1 MSEQRSRRLL
11 SSLTAGLVIGTV
23 ELVLAISFAA
33 LVFGGYLAQFLA
45 DGIGLNLVAAAL
57 TLAILAW
64 RAGARGS
71 VGSVQDAAAA
81 VLAVIATNAALD
93 AFGSLDRAFLTVV
106 AATVVVTTLTGV
118 TFLVLGTFRWG
129 NLVRFVPYPVVGGF
143 LAGTGWLLAKGGL
156 GVASGIEPYLRNL
169 HYYTDSFVLVRWLPA
184 LGFGVLL
191 LVATRLVKRSLVIPA
206 VLGIGVVGFAIGML
220 VTGSS
225 IETARE
231 GGWLLGPFETT
242 ELWQPWAFRAL
253 SGADWTAV
261 IDQAAGIATA
271 VFVAVI
277 AALFNLSGIE
287 LMLHTDLDS
296 NQELGG
302 AGIVNIATGAVGGL
316 PGYHALS
323 LTSLAQQMDVSARVA
338 GMVAALVPL
347 TVVVFGA
354 SLVELIPRMIVGGVL
369 VFVGLGFIVDRVI
382 DARKTL
388 PLGEYVIVLA
398 ILATIITRGLL
409 PGVAVGLVLAVVM
422 FAVNYS
428 RMDLVREVAFGDT
441 YRSNVDR
448 PLSERAALRTLG
460 ERVQILR
467 VHGFVFFG
475 TASGLLERI
484 RKRVERGP
492 LRFLLVDLARVTG
505 MDSSAVM
512 SFRKVAQLAEANGF
526 GLVFAGA
533 SDVVRRQLER
543 GARRG
548 CGSRLVRARPGS
560 RTAAVRGRPARGR
573 CRGDRPGHVTGRIRG
588 RARRHAPTPAGLS
601 GARGTAGR
609 NAPDPPGRV
618 ARRPVRPGV
627 GRAPDRVRHAG
638 GEADAPAHRTS
649 QRDGG
654 RDRPVHGGPPHR
666 GRGGRDAVCRPA
678 AQPRVDRA
686 DGGTGARGG
695 RGDAPLG
702 RQHAGGA
709 IDRHDASVRR
719 PARLA
724 LRRERS
730 ACSPGARPRTTPAV
744 RSSSARRPSTGRW
757 CRRRVAP
764 RSW

>member
-1 MSEQRSRRLL
+1 MSEQRSRRMLA
-11 SSLTAGLVIGTV
+11 SLTAGMVIGTV

-169 HYYTDSFVLVRWLPA
+169 RYYTDSFVLVRWLPA

-231 GGWLLGPFETT
+231 GGWLLGPFEST

-323 LTSLAQQMDVSARVA
+323 LTSLAQQMDVSARVS
-338 GMVAALVPL
+338 GLVAALVPL

-441 YRSNVDR
+441 YQSNVDR
-448 PLSERAALRTLG
+448 PLAERAALRTLG

-484 RKRVERGP
+484 RKRVERVP
-492 LRFLLVDLARVTG
+492 MRFLLVDLARVTG

-526 GLVFAGA
+526 GLVFAGT

-543 GARRG
+543 GG
-548 CGSRLVRARPGS
+548 LVEVA
-560 RTAAVRGRPARGR
+560 
-573 CRGDRPGHVTGRIRG
+573 GHVWFEPDLDRGLQRCEDGLLEDAVEETDPDMSPDGSGGALAGMPPHLLDYLERVELAEGTHLIRQDESPDDVFVLESGELRIEFVTPEGRRM
-588 RARRHAPTPAGLS
+588 RLRT
-601 GARGTAGR
+601 
-609 NAPDPPGRV
+609 
-618 ARRPVRPGV
+618 VRPSVMV
-627 GRAPDRVRHAG
+627 GEIALY
-638 GEADAPAHRTS
+638 
-649 QRDGG
+649 
-654 RDRPVHGGPPHR
+654 
-666 GRGGRDAVCRPA
+666 
-678 AQPRVDRA
+678 
-686 DGGTGARGG
+686 TGAR
-695 RGDAPLG
+695 RTADVVAETPCVVLRLSRASIERMEAEEPEVAAAMHRWVASTLAERLTDTMRAFDALL
-702 RQHAGGA
+702 
-709 IDRHDASVRR
+709 D
-719 PARLA
+719 
-724 LRRERS
+724 
-730 ACSPGARPRTTPAV
+730 
-744 RSSSARRPSTGRW
+744 
-757 CRRRVAP
+757 
-764 RSW
+764 